1 MNTKYFRFLALLI
14 FSFVFLNGCTQG
26 KFSKSKDFK
35 HPTPLIKDDIRKKG
49 KEELDRTVEM
59 GHNLFWVIL
68 LNWRKEK
75 KFHLKQKETI
85 Y

>member
-1 MNTKYFRFLALLI
+1 MNTKYFRFLALLF

-59 GHNLFWVIL
+59 GPQPVLGDTIKL
-68 LNWRKEK
+68 KKRKK
-75 KFHLKQKETI
+75 ISSQTKRN

>member
-35 HPTPLIKDDIRKKG
+35 HPTPLIKDDIRKVYRIKLYYY
-49 KEELDRTVEM
+49 K
-59 GHNLFWVIL
+59 I
-68 LNWRKEK
+68 
-75 KFHLKQKETI
+75 Q
-85 Y
+85 